1 MRRKDDFITFIRYTI
16 FKGGAGMLLRGV
28 WRDSGALSMMRG
40 VWRDSGALSMM
51 RGVWRGAAGAF
62 LFINVL
68 YKYFV

>member
-1 MRRKDDFITFIRYTI
+1 MRRRKDDFITNTT
-16 FKGGAGMLLRGV
+16 FKGGA
-28 WRDSGALSMMRG
+28 G